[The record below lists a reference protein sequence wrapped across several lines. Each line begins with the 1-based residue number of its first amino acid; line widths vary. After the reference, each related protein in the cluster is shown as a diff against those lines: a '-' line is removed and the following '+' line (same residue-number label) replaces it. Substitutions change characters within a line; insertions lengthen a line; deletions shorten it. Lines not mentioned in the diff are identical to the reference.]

1 MEIMENDELEIVFT
15 IEQLRLIREALK
27 GDLVRQNDMNFDYLS
42 KITTIGKKIENE
54 LRCNNAI

>member
-1 MEIMENDELEIVFT
+1 MENDELEIVFT
-15 IEQLRLIREALK
+15 IEQLKLIRDALK
-27 GDLVRQNDMNFDYLS
+27 GQLVRQNDMNFDYLS

>member
-1 MEIMENDELEIVFT
+1 MENDELEIVFT
-15 IEQLRLIREALK
+15 IEQLRVIRDALK
-27 GDLVRQNDMNFDYLS
+27 DELCKSNDMNFDYLS

>member
-1 MEIMENDELEIVFT
+1 MENDELEMVFT

-27 GDLVRQNDMNFDYLS
+27 GDLVRQNNMNFDYLS
-42 KITTIGKKIENE
+42 KVTTIGKKIEDE

>member
-1 MEIMENDELEIVFT
+1 MENDELEIVFT
-15 IEQLRLIREALK
+15 IEQLKLIREALK

-42 KITTIGKKIENE
+42 KITAIGKKIENE

>member
-1 MEIMENDELEIVFT
+1 MENDELEIVFT
-15 IEQLRLIREALK
+15 IEQLKLIRDALK
-27 GDLVRQNDMNFDYLS
+27 GNLVRQNDMNFDYLS

>member
-1 MEIMENDELEIVFT
+1 MENDELEIVFT

-27 GDLVRQNDMNFDYLS
+27 GDLVRSNDMNFDYLS

>member
-1 MEIMENDELEIVFT
+1 MENDEIEIVFT
-15 IEQLRLIREALK
+15 IEQLKLMREALK
-27 GDLVRQNDMNFDYLS
+27 GDLVRSNDMNFDYLS

>member
-1 MEIMENDELEIVFT
+1 MENDELEIVFT
-15 IEQLRLIREALK
+15 IEQLKLIREALK
-27 GDLVRQNDMNFDYLS
+27 GDLVRSNDINFDYLS

>member
-1 MEIMENDELEIVFT
+1 MENDELEIVFT
-15 IEQLRLIREALK
+15 IEQLKLIREALK
-27 GDLVRQNDMNFDYLS
+27 GDLVRSNDMNFDYLS

>member
-1 MEIMENDELEIVFT
+1 MENDELEIVFT
-15 IEQLRLIREALK
+15 IEQLRVIRDALK

>member
-1 MEIMENDELEIVFT
+1 MENDELEIVFT
-15 IEQLRLIREALK
+15 IEQLKLIREALK

>member
-1 MEIMENDELEIVFT
+1 MENDELEIVFT
-15 IEQLRLIREALK
+15 IEQLKLIREALK

-54 LRCNNAI
+54 FRCNNAI

>member
-1 MEIMENDELEIVFT
+1 MENDELEIGFT
-15 IEQLRLIREALK
+15 IEQLRVIRDAMK
-27 GDLVRQNDMNFDYLS
+27 GYLVRKNDMNFDYLS

>member
-1 MEIMENDELEIVFT
+1 MENDEIEMVFT
-15 IEQLRLIREALK
+15 IEQLKLMREALK
-27 GDLVRQNDMNFDYLS
+27 GDLVRSNDMNFDYLS

>member
-1 MEIMENDELEIVFT
+1 MENDELEIVFT
-15 IEQLRLIREALK
+15 IEQLKLTREALK

>member
-1 MEIMENDELEIVFT
+1 MENDELEIVFT
-15 IEQLRLIREALK
+15 IEQLKLIREALK

-54 LRCNNAI
+54 LRCSDAL

>member
-1 MEIMENDELEIVFT
+1 MENDEIEIVFT
-15 IEQLRLIREALK
+15 IEQLKLIREALK
-27 GDLVRQNDMNFDYLS
+27 GDLVRQNDMNFDYVS

>member
-1 MEIMENDELEIVFT
+1 MENDELEMVFT

-27 GDLVRQNDMNFDYLS
+27 GDLVRSNDMNFDYLS

>member
-1 MEIMENDELEIVFT
+1 MENDALEIVFT
-15 IEQLRLIREALK
+15 IEQLKLIRDALK

>member
-1 MEIMENDELEIVFT
+1 MENDELEIVFT
-15 IEQLRLIREALK
+15 IEQLKLIRDALK

>member
-1 MEIMENDELEIVFT
+1 MENDEIEIIFN
-15 IEQLRLIREALK
+15 IEQLRLIRDALK
-27 GDLVRQNDMNFDYLS
+27 GQLVRENDMNFDYLS

>member
-1 MEIMENDELEIVFT
+1 MENDELEIVFT

-27 GDLVRQNDMNFDYLS
+27 GDLVRSNDMNFDYLS

-54 LRCNNAI
+54 LRCNNAIY

>member
-1 MEIMENDELEIVFT
+1 MENDELEIVFT
-15 IEQLRLIREALK
+15 IEQLKLIRDALK
-27 GDLVRQNDMNFDYLS
+27 GQLVRENDMNFDYLS

>member
-1 MEIMENDELEIVFT
+1 MENDELEIVFT
-15 IEQLRLIREALK
+15 IEQLKLIREALK

-54 LRCNNAI
+54 LRCNNEI